1 MDESILRI
9 IAFLLFAIIGYFL
22 AKKLPEPKRGFTW
35 IICLGILVISGYI
48 GVNTRLIDISGFTL
62 FLNNSLQGFV
72 FGILSGWLMKRYLLE

>member
-1 MDESILRI
+1 MNESILRI
-9 IAFLLFAIIGYFL
+9 IAFLVFAIIGYLL

-35 IICLGILVISGYI
+35 VICLGILVIAGNI

-72 FGILSGWLMKRYLLE
+72 FGVLSGWLMKRYLLE

>member
-1 MDESILRI
+1 MDESIFRI
-9 IAFLLFAIIGYFL
+9 IVFLLLAIIGFLL
-22 AKKLPEPKRGFTW
+22 AKKMPEPKRGFAW
-35 IICLGILVISGYI
+35 VICLGILVIAGNI

>member
-1 MDESILRI
+1 MDESVLRI
-9 IAFLLFAIIGYFL
+9 IAFLVFAIIGYFL

-48 GVNTRLIDISGFTL
+48 GVNTRSINVSGFTL

-72 FGILSGWLMKRYLLE
+72 FGVLSGWLMKRYLLE